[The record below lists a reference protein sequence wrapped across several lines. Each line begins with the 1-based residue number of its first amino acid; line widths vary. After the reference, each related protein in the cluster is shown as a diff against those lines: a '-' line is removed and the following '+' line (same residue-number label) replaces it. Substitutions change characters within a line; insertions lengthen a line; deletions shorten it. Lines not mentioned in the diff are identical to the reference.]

1 MIGIYK
7 ITKIKNGKS
16 YIGQSNDIERRFKEH
31 KNKIDIPVEIAIQK
45 YGAAAFKF
53 EIIEECSL
61 EQLDEREIYW
71 IAYYNTYKGFGYN
84 CNPGGGNSRG
94 EHNGRTKLT
103 NEDVAYIRECYD
115 AHLRRKEV
123 YEKFKDKI
131 AFDSFARIWDGTTWK
146 DIKPEVYTKENKLYY
161 MQHATDGSKSEM
173 AKFTSEEVLQMR
185 ERYVNEDAKS
195 IYNDYKDKCSYQTL
209 QQILW
214 GRTYKDLPIY
224 KKKQKTWVN
233 K

>member
-7 ITKIKNGKS
+7 ITKIENGKS
-16 YIGQSNDIERRFKEH
+16 YIGQSNDIERRFDEH
-31 KNKIDIPVEIAIQK
+31 KYKNDLIIDKAIQK

-53 EIIEECSL
+53 EVIEQCSL

-71 IAYYNTYKGFGYN
+71 IAYYNTFKGFGYN
-84 CNPGGGNSRG
+84 CNAGGSDNRG
-94 EHNGRTKLT
+94 ENNGRTKLT
-103 NEDVAYIRECYD
+103 NDDVAYIRECYD

-131 AFDSFARIWDGTTWK
+131 AFDSFASIWDGTTWK
-146 DIKPEVYTKENKLYY
+146 DIKPEVYTEENKLYY
-161 MQHATDGSKSEM
+161 TKHATDGSKSEM
-173 AKFTSEEVLQMR
+173 AKFTTDEVLQMR
-185 ERYVNEDAKS
+185 ERYVNEDARS
-195 IYNDYKDKCSYQTL
+195 IYKDYQDRCSYQTL

-214 GRTYKDLPIY
+214 GRTYKDLPVY
-224 KKKQKTWVN
+224 KKKQKVWVN

>member
-7 ITKIKNGKS
+7 ITKINNGKS
-16 YIGQSNDIERRFKEH
+16 YIGQSNDIKRRFDEH
-31 KNKIDIPVEIAIQK
+31 IQKDNLAIDKAITK

-53 EIIEECSL
+53 EIIEECTL
-61 EQLDEREIYW
+61 DQLDEKEIYW
-71 IAYYNTYKGFGYN
+71 IAYYNTYKGIGYN

-94 EHNGRTKLT
+94 ENNGRTKLT
-103 NEDVAYIRECYD
+103 NEDVAYIRNCYD
-115 AHLRRKEV
+115 EHKRRKEV
-123 YEKFKDKI
+123 YEQFKDRI
-131 AFDSFARIWDGTTWK
+131 SFDAFASIWDGTTWK
-146 DIKPEVYTKENKLYY
+146 DIKPEVYTKENKDYY
-161 MQHATDGSKSEM
+161 MYHATDGSKSEM
-173 AKFTSEEVLQMR
+173 ANFTSEKVIHMR
-185 ERYVNEDAKS
+185 ERYVNEDARS